1 MRPFLQPC
9 GRLGILMMINDL
21 RLSKWLTPD
30 LIATPQKITSARP
43 SALGW

>member
-30 LIATPQKITSARP
+30 LMLHGLPVNPDLP
-43 SALGW
+43 SIQ